1 MAPLRRAWTKR
12 EQRLIWITIAVLLM
26 VLAALDPV
34 IAFFTQLPDR
44 VLLPVWE
51 WIINKHPEAAAA
63 LASLVVAVLVF
74 RSAHKHNQLSVR
86 PLLDI
91 AIGNYEL
98 NLFVSLVNNGTGPLI
113 LKSIMVIGAAD
124 PTKPLIDAMP
134 DLHLSPDDP
143 IALRY
148 FASDPNGRSIRAAG
162 GEIILLRLRYTG
174 EKEFQN
180 RFNTPRDTIRA
191 ALAPLTL
198 RVEYTD
204 IYENRVRD
212 RTQPL
217 DRFLRELPERLPP
230 PSDER

>member
-1 MAPLRRAWTKR
+1 MAPLRAWAKR
-12 EQRLIWITIAVLLM
+12 EQQLIWITIAVLLM
-26 VLAALDPV
+26 VLATLDPV
-34 IAFFTQLPDR
+34 IAFFTQLLDR

-63 LASLVVAVLVF
+63 LASLVVAIQVF
-74 RSAHKHNQLSVR
+74 RSAHEHNQLSVR

-91 AIGNYEL
+91 AFGNYEL

-124 PTKPLIDAMP
+124 PAKPLIDAMP
-134 DLHLSPDDP
+134 DLPPDDL

-174 EKEFQN
+174 EKEFKN

-198 RVEYTD
+198 HVQYTD
-204 IYENRVRD
+204 IYKNPFETKRS
-212 RTQPL
+212 L
-217 DRFLRELPERLPP
+217 DYFLKELPERLPP
-230 PSDER
+230 PSD

>member
-1 MAPLRRAWTKR
+1 MANNFFASVR
-12 EQRLIWITIAVLLM
+12 
-26 VLAALDPV
+26 DDV
-34 IAFFTQLPDR
+34 IAFLTQRPDR

-51 WIINKHPEAAAA
+51 WIEKHPEAT
-63 LASLVVAVLVF
+63 VAVLAFLVALGTTWAQ
-74 RSAHKHNQLSVR
+74 RKHNQLSVR

-113 LKSIMVIGAAD
+113 LKSIRVIGAPD
-124 PTKPLIDAMP
+124 PMKPLIDAMP
-134 DLHLSPDDP
+134 DLPPYNL

-174 EKEFQN
+174 GKEFQN
-180 RFNTPRDTIRA
+180 RFDTPREKIRG
-191 ALAPLTL
+191 ALGPLTL

-204 IYENRVRD
+204 IYKKRFVEKRS
-212 RTQPL
+212 L